1 MANWLGQAT
10 VVALHGPATGAG
22 NFPEAAGPQPHLSPL
37 PISVDTVEIS
47 DHAPAFVATTYQAVL
62 NEQAAATYDF
72 WEDFHVIPRSFDFG
86 NILSAQSEP
95 IEVFSAFRHATHTWV
110 SFTNGAGTGVVL
122 VGAPTL
128 PTIVAPL
135 TSFQMTLE
143 VSATGEPF
151 VDDFLTF
158 EFDTATIDVPIEIQR
173 IVLWGIEPEREWAE
187 VLEDLT
193 DIMTARS
200 GSEQR
205 VSLRKRP
212 RITFEY
218 DYKIDEGETR
228 QVLENLLFDW
238 QRRIF
243 GVPDWWFETEL
254 TAAATAGDL
263 TITVGETAYRDFRV
277 GGLAAVLTSQSVFDV
292 LRIET
297 IGATSITFDSPLIGS
312 YAVGTK
318 VYPLSPSR
326 IRGRA
331 VSGARYPVNL
341 STMAIEFEPTD
352 NDVDL
357 ADTSGFETFNS
368 KVLIGAEN
376 SVLGQTSP
384 ETFDQE
390 LVEIDNETGIRV
402 VDSPW
407 DRHKRGHRL
416 VLRAQGR
423 AAVWRLRGLAYALRG
438 RAVSFYAVRAREDLR
453 VVANLLNA
461 SNAMDVANWGYAQ
474 FVRDRQ
480 PKNVVRLTFNDGN
493 PALIRTITGSE
504 TTSPTVDRLT
514 VDTNWPRTILPSEIE
529 LVEYVEKLRFDSD
542 RIRIEYDSSGIR
554 ARLVAPVRT
563 VFE

>member
-1 MANWLGQAT
+1 MANWFAKAT
-10 VVALHGPATGAG
+10 VVALNAPTTSSGHYPEPAR
-22 NFPEAAGPQPHLSPL
+22 PQAYLSPVAA
-37 PISVDTVEIS
+37 SVDTVDIS
-47 DHAPAFVATTYQAVL
+47 DHAPAVVATEYLVVDAGQ
-62 NEQAAATYDF
+62 EAATYDF
-72 WEDFHVIPRSFDFG
+72 WEDFHVVPRAFDFG
-86 NILSAQSEP
+86 NILSAQSVP
-95 IEVFSAFRHATHTWV
+95 IELYSSFRRDTHTWI
-110 SFTNGAGTGVVL
+110 SFTNGAGTGVTL
-122 VGAPTL
+122 VGDPTV
-128 PTIVAPL
+128 PIQVPPQTGY
-135 TSFQMTLE
+135 QMTLE

-173 IVLWGIEPEREWAE
+173 IVLWGLEPEREWAE

-193 DIMTARS
+193 DILTARS

-205 VSLRKRP
+205 ISLRKRP

-218 DYKIDEGETR
+218 DYKVDAGETR

-238 QRRIF
+238 QRRTF

-263 TITVGETAYRDFRV
+263 AITVGETAYRDFRV

-297 IGATSITFDSPLIGS
+297 IGATSLTFDSPLIAS

-318 VYPLSPSR
+318 VYPLSTCTVK
-326 IRGRA
+326 GRTI
-331 VSGARYPVNL
+331 SGARYPVNL

-352 NDVDL
+352 TDVDL
-357 ADTSGFETFNS
+357 ADTSAFGTFNS
-368 KVLIGAEN
+368 KVLIDSISIGG
-376 SVLGQTSP
+376 STSS

-390 LVEIDNETGIRV
+390 LVEIDNDTGIRV
-402 VDSPW
+402 IESPW
-407 DRHKRGHRL
+407 DRHKRGFRL

-423 AAVWRLRGLAYALRG
+423 AAVWALRRLAYALRG
-438 RAVSFYAVRAREDLR
+438 RAVSFYAARCSEDLR

-461 SNAMDVANWGYAQ
+461 SDAMDVANWGYAQ
-474 FVRDRQ
+474 FVRARQ

-493 PALIRTITGSE
+493 PALIRTITASS
-504 TTSPTVDRLT
+504 TTSPTVDLLT
-514 VDTNWPRTILPSEIE
+514 VDSNWPRTILPSEID
-529 LVEYVEKLRFDSD
+529 LVEYIEKVRFDSD
-542 RIRIEYDSSGIR
+542 RIRIEYDASGIR